1 MAESL
6 TTETAQK
13 VTRAVFHQFQKPSHE
28 SSMEPRLSQRIGSLS
43 ASGEIFCHSYP
54 FTLSY
59 TFLHSLCKSHP
70 FAPSFSFIH
79 TDIQIDSLCQS
90 PLFTQSP
97 PFTQSHPFTL
107 SVTSIHSIYNHSVYK
122 SHLFTLSNPFI
133 HWVCLHMHLTGLHSP
148 LYPWLSERRPTN
160 ANDAVLDEIFGTSES
175 AGDFDIDTD
184 DVNTWIKVCGDSCL
198 SRVHSNNFIH
208 TRIHSFIHAFTWS
221 QWHFPIKEFTDLHWV
236 GLTLCQ
242 TFRLIYSYS
251 FTSIHKGL
259 FTSIHTG

>member
-1 MAESL
+1 MILQSSRDSSLTHNQPVETSPASSHSSLGAVGVVTKETAKGSERKSVPVPSWAGASRRSPPPQGLDGEKPLTMAESL

-133 HWVCLHMHLTGLHSP
+133 H
-148 LYPWLSERRPTN
+148 
-160 ANDAVLDEIFGTSES
+160 
-175 AGDFDIDTD
+175 
-184 DVNTWIKVCGDSCL
+184 
-198 SRVHSNNFIH
+198 
-208 TRIHSFIHAFTWS
+208 
-221 QWHFPIKEFTDLHWV
+221 
-236 GLTLCQ
+236 
-242 TFRLIYSYS
+242 
-251 FTSIHKGL
+251 
-259 FTSIHTG
+259 